1 MATSIDI
8 KIVEAINTVMDK
20 TIAFQK
26 KFSSNAEAMAI
37 MVMER
42 DLFKTIQY
50 VSQVLQ
56 MTVQKYVQ
64 ILASASNRQ
73 TSPYALTIKKVD

>member
-1 MATSIDI
+1 MDPKVAKVLTQMATSIDTLKLNDI
-8 KIVEAINTVMDK
+8 KIVEALNTVMAK

-42 DLFKTIQY
+42 DLFKTMIM
-50 VSQVLQ
+50 VRRPLLR
-56 MTVQKYVQ
+56 M
-64 ILASASNRQ
+64 I
-73 TSPYALTIKKVD
+73 